1 MCGRYTLK
9 VDTSQVAARFHVP
22 PTDVSVETGP
32 RYNIA
37 PSQMNPVIIAD
48 GDNHL
53 ELMQWGLIP
62 AWSKEAKTSYS
73 TINARVETVA
83 TASSYRKPLR
93 RQRCLVPAT
102 GFYEWQVIGGKS
114 GRAARQP
121 FYFTLAQNRGA
132 EGSAEQIFAFAGLY
146 DVWRGADGR
155 ELHTYTIITTGGND
169 LVLPVHERMPIIMP
183 REVEQRWLDPTITE
197 PDELLALLQPY
208 PAALMHAYPVSAT
221 VNSPANDDQ
230 HCITPLAGLGL
241 AVLENGFAV
250 ASVV

>member
-9 VDTSQVAARFHVP
+9 VDTSQVAMRFHVP
-22 PTDVSVETGP
+22 TANVSATVDP

-37 PSQMNPVIIAD
+37 PSQMNPVIIAN

-62 AWSKEAKTSYS
+62 AWSKEAKTTYS

-83 TASSYRKPLR
+83 TSSTYRKPLR
-93 RQRCLVPAT
+93 HQRCLVPAT

-114 GRAARQP
+114 GRGARQP
-121 FYFTLAQNRGA
+121 FYFTLADERSNDS
-132 EGSAEQIFAFAGLY
+132 SAEQIFAFAGLY
-146 DVWRGADGR
+146 DVWRGPDGR

-169 LVLPVHERMPIIMP
+169 LVLPVHERMPVILP

-197 PDELLALLQPY
+197 PDKLLQMLQPY
-208 PAALMHAYPVSAT
+208 PANLMHAYPVSQT
-221 VNSPANDDQ
+221 VNSPANEGQ
-230 HCITPLAGLGL
+230 ECIAPLA
-241 AVLENGFAV
+241 
-250 ASVV
+250 